1 MKSTHFGHR
10 KCVIN
15 EYCMVYC
22 IMSMENLNRASDISQ
37 DPSLVNETR
46 IVNVDVLKQRLIN
59 EKKKENIKNS
69 IVFSIFLTVL
79 VAIGILVY

>member
-1 MKSTHFGHR
+1 
-10 KCVIN
+10 
-15 EYCMVYC
+15 MVCC
-22 IMSMENLNRASDISQ
+22 IMSMENLSRASDISQ

-69 IVFSIFLTVL
+69 IIFSIFLSIL
-79 VAIGILVY
+79 VAIAILVY

>member
-1 MKSTHFGHR
+1 
-10 KCVIN
+10 
-15 EYCMVYC
+15 MVYC
-22 IMSMENLNRASDISQ
+22 IMSMENLNRASNISQ
-37 DPSLVNETR
+37 DPSLVTETK

-69 IVFSIFLTVL
+69 IIFSIFLSIL

>member
-15 EYCMVYC
+15 EYCMVCC
-22 IMSMENLNRASDISQ
+22 IMSMENLSRASDISQ

-69 IVFSIFLTVL
+69 IIFSIFLSFL

>member
-1 MKSTHFGHR
+1 
-10 KCVIN
+10 
-15 EYCMVYC
+15 
-22 IMSMENLNRASDISQ
+22 MSMENLNRASDISQ

-59 EKKKENIKNS
+59 EKKKENIKNG
-69 IVFSIFLTVL
+69 IIFSIFLTVL

>member
-1 MKSTHFGHR
+1 
-10 KCVIN
+10 
-15 EYCMVYC
+15 
-22 IMSMENLNRASDISQ
+22 MSMENLNRASDISQ

-69 IVFSIFLTVL
+69 IILSIFLLIL
-79 VAIGILVY
+79 VGIGILVY

>member
-1 MKSTHFGHR
+1 
-10 KCVIN
+10 
-15 EYCMVYC
+15 
-22 IMSMENLNRASDISQ
+22 MSAEKLKRTSDISQ

-69 IVFSIFLTVL
+69 IMFSLFLL
-79 VAIGILVY
+79 ILAAIGILLYQ

>member
-1 MKSTHFGHR
+1 
-10 KCVIN
+10 
-15 EYCMVYC
+15 
-22 IMSMENLNRASDISQ
+22 MSMENLNRASDISQ

-69 IVFSIFLTVL
+69 ITFSIFLSIL

>member
-1 MKSTHFGHR
+1 
-10 KCVIN
+10 
-15 EYCMVYC
+15 
-22 IMSMENLNRASDISQ
+22 MSSESLNRVTNISQ
-37 DPSLVNETR
+37 DPSLVTETK

-69 IVFSIFLTVL
+69 IIFSIFLSIL

>member
-1 MKSTHFGHR
+1 
-10 KCVIN
+10 
-15 EYCMVYC
+15 
-22 IMSMENLNRASDISQ
+22 MSSESLNRASNISQ
-37 DPSLVNETR
+37 DPSLVTETK

-69 IVFSIFLTVL
+69 IIFSIFLSIL

>member
-1 MKSTHFGHR
+1 
-10 KCVIN
+10 
-15 EYCMVYC
+15 
-22 IMSMENLNRASDISQ
+22 MSSESLNRVSNISQ
-37 DPSLVNETR
+37 DPSLVTETK

-69 IVFSIFLTVL
+69 IIFSIFLSIL

>member
-1 MKSTHFGHR
+1 MYTHFS
-10 KCVIN
+10 VI
-15 EYCMVYC
+15 YYG
-22 IMSMENLNRASDISQ
+22 MSTESLNRTSDISQ

-69 IVFSIFLTVL
+69 IIFSIFLSIL
-79 VAIGILVY
+79 VAIGMLVY